1 MLIQIEP
8 SSDFFTAIR
17 EAIREEVMKMVTANS
32 VDTQLMTVENAAEF
46 MQVSVLTIRKFMRQG
61 LPHFQSGQVIR
72 FLRSD
77 IIEWMKAK
85 GEKSA

>member
-8 SSDFFTAIR
+8 SSEFFIAIR
-17 EAIREEVMKMVTANS
+17 EAIREEVMQMAAANS
-32 VDTQLMTVENAAEF
+32 IDTQLMTTENAAEF
-46 MQVSVLTIRKFMRQG
+46 MQVSVSTIRLFMRQG

-77 IIEWMKAK
+77 IIEWMKK
-85 GEKSA
+85 T

>member
-17 EAIREEVMKMVTANS
+17 DAIREEVMQVVTASN
-32 VDTQLMTVENAAEF
+32 VDTQLMTTDNAAEF
-46 MQVSVLTIRKFMRQG
+46 MQVSVQTIRQFMRQG

-77 IIEWMKAK
+77 IIEWMKTK

>member
-8 SSDFFTAIR
+8 SSEFFTAIR
-17 EAIREEVMKMVTANS
+17 EAIRQEVMQMVTASS
-32 VDTQLMTVENAAEF
+32 VDTQLMTTENAAEF
-46 MQVSVLTIRKFMRQG
+46 MQVSISTIRQYMRQG

-77 IIEWMKAK
+77 IIEWMKTK

>member
-17 EAIREEVMKMVTANS
+17 EAIREEVMQMMVTASS
-32 VDTQLMTVENAAEF
+32 VDTQLMTTENAAEF
-46 MQVSVLTIRKFMRQG
+46 MQVSVSTIRQFMRQG

-77 IIEWMKAK
+77 IIEWMKK
-85 GEKSA
+85 GV